1 MIDSFSYS
9 STNAGKSWSL
19 VDGTWEEQIP
29 TPGYANN
36 ESWVYYEE
44 NNCNWKVEIL
54 SEDIFNYNE
63 FEFKYKII
71 KVEGDKTNITLIRGI
86 EDVYG
91 NIVKNYDNYTQEITT
106 QHTTSYFSPN
116 LDEGN
121 YLIKGEIFPN
131 CNDFNLKNNFD
142 YKFITILP
150 EGISQDYTKIKINE
164 LFPNPEGYDT
174 ASMPNGEFVELY
186 NSGSSTLDL
195 ENLSLKD
202 NYGRDMDI
210 FISNSNTFD
219 TIINTNSFLVV
230 YMNGR
235 YGFLNNDGFEKIS
248 LYKEDYLL
256 DEVSYSGS
264 SEGLTWSRINDKWV
278 LSLPTPNSQNYNNES
293 DITISRLN
301 VDKIYD
307 LGNDNIAKFGQIIRI
322 KLLVYKGDTNK
333 ESIKF
338 YIEDEDG
345 ERVSKESKVNVEDK
359 FMNYTFTTPIQLIPN
374 CNQKFNDGI
383 YNIVISGLEDTDK
396 EKIEIEGITPS
407 LCEVVK
413 EVKETISTSVSS
425 DSESVLNGEY
435 ITGSVVYEGDEQG
448 SYAVYFFCFS
458 LISVILY
465 LLIKNE

>member
-1 MIDSFSYS
+1 MRVVNVCDPYIDILLSKNIFEDEIVYF
-9 STNAGKSWSL
+9 TPK
-19 VDGTWEEQIP
+19 VYDG
-29 TPGYANN
+29 NN
-36 ESWVYYEE
+36 
-44 NNCNWKVEIL
+44 
-54 SEDIFNYNE
+54 
-63 FEFKYKII
+63 YKI
-71 KVEGDKTNITLIRGI
+71 EYWI
-86 EDVYG
+86 EDLES
-91 NIVKNYDNYTQEITT
+91 NIVKSKVETSNSNQKQWTPNADEEGTFIIKANIT
-106 QHTTSYFSPN
+106 Y
-116 LDEGN
+116 LD
-121 YLIKGEIFPN
+121 
-131 CNDFNLKNNFD
+131 CNDISLNNN
-142 YKFITILP
+142 YEEKLIVIL
-150 EGISQDYTKIKINE
+150 EEEEEFEILDYTKIKINE

-174 ASMPNGEFVELY
+174 ATMPSGEFVELY

-219 TIINTNSFLVV
+219 TIINPNSFLVV

-235 YGFLNNDGFEKIS
+235 YGFLNNDGYEKIS
-248 LYKEDYLL
+248 LYKDDYLL